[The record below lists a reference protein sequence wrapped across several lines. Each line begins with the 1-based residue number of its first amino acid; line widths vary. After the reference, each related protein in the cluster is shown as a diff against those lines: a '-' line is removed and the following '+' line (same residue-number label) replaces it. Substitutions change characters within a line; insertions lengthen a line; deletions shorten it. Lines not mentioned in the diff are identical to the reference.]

1 MRHDFPIF
9 NKTTLADAI
18 SNGFL
23 NMDPST
29 PSWLEVKESII
40 PGAGW
45 GVYAC
50 RKFFKGD
57 IITTVEVKREE
68 FTYDEMMKLKSKIR
82 SFMSVRGGMWAETLG
97 RDELLALMTVERRL
111 VGCGSLINSAR
122 GTQHHSNVDFVP
134 FDRRTWRA
142 SVVAKVTIEAGAE
155 LLEHY
160 SST

>member
-1 MRHDFPIF
+1 
-9 NKTTLADAI
+9 
-18 SNGFL
+18 
-23 NMDPST
+23 
-29 PSWLEVKESII
+29 
-40 PGAGW
+40 
-45 GVYAC
+45 
-50 RKFFKGD
+50 
-57 IITTVEVKREE
+57 
-68 FTYDEMMKLKSKIR
+68 
-82 SFMSVRGGMWAETLG
+82 MSVRGGMWAETLG